1 MNLQKTLMRAQR
13 ILRDP
18 EVTRSFIDTF
28 FTEESSVTLGYL
40 QETYYLLLILQTL
53 KTNMFK
59 MWKRS
64 EKEEEEFEVKYWGET
79 DHGRVETAEESV
91 SVEGEA
97 PPVTGCQD

>member
-1 MNLQKTLMRAQR
+1 MNFQKTLMRAQR

-18 EVTRSFIDTF
+18 EVTRSFVDTF

-40 QETYYLLLILQTL
+40 QETDSLLLILQTIE
-53 KTNMFK
+53 TNMFK
-59 MWKRS
+59 MWERS
-64 EKEEEEFEVKYWGET
+64 EKEEEEFEVKDWGET

-97 PPVTGCQD
+97 PPVIGCQD